1 MNQVLCVRN
10 LNVAF
15 LGKGGKFQP
24 VVEDLSFSLEAGKTL
39 ALVGESGSGK
49 SVTALSILRLLEPST
64 CRLRGEI
71 LLDGQN
77 VLALDERAL
86 NREIRG
92 QRAAMIFQE
101 PMTSLHPLYRVGEQ
115 IIEALRAHR
124 PLSRKE
130 ARMEAIRLL
139 ERVRIPSAA
148 QRMDDWPQAFSGG
161 MRQRVMIAMA
171 LALRP
176 KLLIADEPTTA
187 LDVTVQSE
195 ILDLLKELQEEFG
208 MAMLF
213 ITHDMAL
220 VAEMA
225 DEVLVLYRG
234 KCVEQGAAD
243 KLFRAPQQGYT
254 RALLESVPVL
264 GSMRGQSAPLRFADI
279 DLASG
284 KAQPPRALTRQPQNE
299 KPLLQVQSLSARF
312 ELRGG
317 LLSRPKARVHAVE
330 NLSLSLF
337 AGETLSLV
345 GESGCGK
352 STTGKAIV
360 RLTEAAGSVQLDGEE
375 LFTLNARDLRARRCK
390 IQMIPQDPLASM
402 NPRMRVGDA
411 LMEPFLLHRLGNAQ
425 EARQRACE
433 LMEQVGLAPAMLS
446 RFAHEFSGGQRQR
459 LCIARALMLS
469 PQILIAD
476 EAVSALDVSVKAQVV
491 NLLLDLQESLGIA
504 LLFISHDMALVERIS
519 HRIAVMYLGE
529 IVEIGPRAAV
539 LENPQHPYTKRLIR
553 AVSIPDPA
561 RRKLRRNLPLHELQT
576 PIRALDF
583 KAPQRQYLEVSPG
596 HQVRQEDGALEVL
609 N

>member
-1 MNQVLCVRN
+1 VNEILQIRG

-15 LGKGGKFQP
+15 WGAGGRFVP
-24 VVEDLSFSLEAGKTL
+24 VVEDLSLSIEAGKTL

-49 SVTALSILRLLEPST
+49 SVTALSIMR
-64 CRLRGEI
+64 
-71 LLDGQN
+71 LLDGATSKLSGEIRLDGHN
-77 VLALDERAL
+77 LLAMDEAGL
-86 NREIRG
+86 NRRIRG
-92 QRAAMIFQE
+92 QCAAMIFQE
-101 PMTSLHPLYRVGEQ
+101 PMTSLHPLYPVGEQ
-115 IIEALRAHR
+115 IVEALRAHR
-124 PLSRKE
+124 ALSCRE
-130 ARMEAIRLL
+130 ARQEAVRLL

-148 QRMDDWPQAFSGG
+148 QRMDDFPHAFSGG

-195 ILDLLKELQEEFG
+195 ILDLLKDLQDEFG

-225 DEVLVLYRG
+225 DEVLVLWRG
-234 KCVEQGAAD
+234 KTVEYGASSA
-243 KLFRAPQQGYT
+243 LFHAPKAIYT

-264 GSMRGQSAPLRFADI
+264 GSMRGEAAPKRFAEI
-279 DLASG
+279 DLATGETHSP
-284 KAQPPRALTRQPQNE
+284 QPLTRRPDPS
-299 KPLLQVQSLSARF
+299 KTLLEVNGLCVRF

-330 NLSLSLF
+330 NLSFTLC

-352 STTGKAIV
+352 STSGKAIT
-360 RLTEAAGSVQLDGEE
+360 RLLAASGSVRVAGEQWLALNGRE
-375 LFTLNARDLRARRCK
+375 LRKRRCQ
-390 IQMIPQDPLASM
+390 IQMIPQDPLASL
-402 NPRMRVGDA
+402 NPRMRVGQA
-411 LMEPFLLHRLGNAQ
+411 LMEPFLAHALGNRSAAQ
-425 EARQRACE
+425 QRAIE
-433 LMEQVGLAPAMLS
+433 LMEQVGLSPAMLE
-446 RFAHEFSGGQRQR
+446 RYPHEFSGGQRQR

-491 NLLLDLQESLGIA
+491 NLLLDLQEDLGIA

-539 LENPQHPYTKRLIR
+539 LENPQHSYTQRLIQ
-553 AVSIPDPA
+553 AVSIPDPS
-561 RRKLRRNLPLHELQT
+561 RRHLRRDLPLHELHT
-576 PIRALDF
+576 PIRAIDF
-583 KAPQRQYLEVSPG
+583 TPPLRRVREVSPG
-596 HQVRQEDGALEVL
+596 HQVREEEESRAF
-609 N
+609 

>member
-1 MNQVLCVRN
+1 MTAILTIDR

-15 LGKGGKFQP
+15 LGAGGQFAP
-24 VVEDLSFSLEAGKTL
+24 VVEDLSLSIEAGKTL

-49 SVTALSILRLLEPST
+49 SVTALSVMRLQDSAT
-64 CRLRGEI
+64 CQLSGAI
-71 LLDGQN
+71 SLDGQN
-77 VLALDERAL
+77 VLAMSEAEL

-101 PMTSLHPLYRVGEQ
+101 PMTSLHPLHRVGDQ
-115 IIEALRAHR
+115 LIEALQAHR
-124 PLSRKE
+124 ALSRKE
-130 ARMEAIRLL
+130 AWQEAIALL

-148 QRMDDWPQAFSGG
+148 QRMNDFPQAFSGG

-195 ILDLLKELQEEFG
+195 ILDLLKDLQDEIG

-220 VAEMA
+220 VAEVA
-225 DEVLVLYRG
+225 DEVLVLLRG
-234 KCVEQGAAD
+234 KTIEQGKASE
-243 KLFRAPQQGYT
+243 LFHAPKALYT

-264 GSMRGQSAPLRFADI
+264 GSMQGQAAPKRFAEIDLVSGEYKAPL
-279 DLASG
+279 
-284 KAQPPRALTRQPQNE
+284 ALSRQPDMQ
-299 KPLLQVQSLSARF
+299 KPLLKVQGLCARF
-312 ELRGG
+312 EQRGG
-317 LLSRPKARVHAVE
+317 LFSRRTARVHAVE
-330 NLSLSLF
+330 NLSFSLF

-352 STTGKAIV
+352 STTGKAIT
-360 RLTEAAGSVQLDGEE
+360 RLLTASGSVRVNGQEWLD
-375 LFTLNARDLRARRCK
+375 LNARALRAKRCQL
-390 IQMIPQDPLASM
+390 QMIAQDPLASM
-402 NPRMRVGDA
+402 NPRLRVGQA
-411 LMEPFLLHRLGNAQ
+411 LIEPFLAHRLGSLSQAQ
-425 EARQRACE
+425 QRACE
-433 LMEQVGLAPAMLS
+433 LMEQVGLASSMLS
-446 RFAHEFSGGQRQR
+446 RYPHEFSGGQRQR

-469 PQILIAD
+469 PKILIAD

-491 NLLLDLQESLGIA
+491 NLLLDLQERLGVA

-529 IVEIGPRAAV
+529 IVEIGPRAQV

-553 AVSIPDPA
+553 AVSIPDPS
-561 RRKLRRNLPLHELQT
+561 RRHLRRHLPLHEMQT

-583 KAPQRQYLEVSPG
+583 IPPVRRWREVSPG
-596 HQVRQEDGALEVL
+596 HQVRIEENNSAL
-609 N
+609 

>member
-1 MNQVLCVRN
+1 VSDILKVRG

-15 LGKGGKFQP
+15 LGAGGQFAP
-24 VVEDLSFSLEAGKTL
+24 VLEDLSLSIEAGKTL

-49 SVTALSILRLLEPST
+49 SVTALAMMRLLDAAT
-64 CRLRGEI
+64 CRISGEI
-71 LLDGQN
+71 LLDGKN
-77 VLALDERAL
+77 LLALSETEL
-86 NREIRG
+86 NRDIRG
-92 QRAAMIFQE
+92 QRVAMIFQE
-101 PMTSLHPLYRVGEQ
+101 PMTSLHPLQRIGEQ

-124 PLSRKE
+124 ELSAKEARKE
-130 ARMEAIRLL
+130 AVALL

-148 QRMDDWPQAFSGG
+148 QRMDDFPHAFSGG

-176 KLLIADEPTTA
+176 RLLIADEPTTA

-195 ILDLLKELQEEFG
+195 ILDLLKDLQDEFG

-225 DEVLVLYRG
+225 DDVLVLLRG
-234 KCVEQGAAD
+234 KTVERGASSA
-243 KLFRAPQQGYT
+243 LFHAPKQIYT
-254 RALLESVPVL
+254 RALLASVPVL
-264 GSMRGQSAPLRFADI
+264 GSMQGEPLPKRFAEI
-279 DLASG
+279 DLISG
-284 KAQPPRALTRQPQNE
+284 EVRPPLPLARTPDYTKARLEVNR
-299 KPLLQVQSLSARF
+299 LCARF

-317 LLSRPKARVHAVE
+317 LLSRAKARVHAVE

-352 STTGKAIV
+352 STSGKAIT
-360 RLTEAAGSVQLDGEE
+360 RLIKASGSVRVGGEDW
-375 LFTLNARDLRARRCK
+375 LALSGRALRARRCQM
-390 IQMIPQDPLASM
+390 QMIAQDPLASL
-402 NPRMRVGDA
+402 NPRMRVGQA
-411 LMEPFLLHRLGNAQ
+411 LMEPFLAHRLGRLEAAQ
-425 EARQRACE
+425 KRVAE
-433 LMEQVGLAPAMLS
+433 LIEQVGLQPEMLS
-446 RFAHEFSGGQRQR
+446 RYPHEFSGGQRQR

-469 PQILIAD
+469 PDILIAD

-529 IVEIGPRAAV
+529 IVEIGSRAQV
-539 LENPQHPYTKRLIR
+539 LENPQHPYTQRLIR
-553 AVSIPDPA
+553 AVSIPDPS
-561 RRKLRRNLPLHELQT
+561 RRHLRRDLPLHELHT

-583 KAPQRQYLEVSPG
+583 KPPVRRWREVSPG
-596 HQVRQEDGALEVL
+596 HQVRLEDSSSAF
-609 N
+609 